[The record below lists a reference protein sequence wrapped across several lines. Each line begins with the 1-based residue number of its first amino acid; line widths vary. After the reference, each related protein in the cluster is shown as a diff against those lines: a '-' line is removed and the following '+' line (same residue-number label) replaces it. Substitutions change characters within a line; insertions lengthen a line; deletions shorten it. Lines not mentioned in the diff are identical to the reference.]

1 MGRGLNSGFELGTSG
16 IELRVPKTKN
26 KDQSPKTKGQMSVKV
41 TQQHLDEIRQHGERT
56 FPEECGG
63 LLLGVME
70 GETRVVKG
78 TLPLEN
84 VRKDSRHN
92 RVEISPLDYAKAERE
107 ATKQGLGV
115 WGYYHSHPNHPAIP
129 SGFDLDHA
137 PFIEWSYLIVSV
149 REGKAEEIRAWN
161 VREDRSQFDEEEL
174 LLIQG

>member
-1 MGRGLNSGFELGTSG
+1 MSIKL
-16 IELRVPKTKN
+16 TK
-26 KDQSPKTKGQMSVKV
+26 
-41 TQQHLDEIRQHGERT
+41 QHLDEIRQHGERT

-63 LLLGVME
+63 LLLGALE
-70 GETRVVKG
+70 GETRVIQA

-84 VRKDSRHN
+84 IRQDSRHN
-92 RVEISPLDYAKAERE
+92 RVEISPLDYMKAERE

-149 REGKAEEIRAWN
+149 REGTAQEIRAWT
-161 VREDRSQFDEEEL
+161 VREDRSQFDEEDIEIKQGEHGEL
-174 LLIQG
+174 